1 MSPSKR
7 WWMLAVPALLLV
19 LTATLVA
26 QPAEEDAAATPAV
39 QARRASRLAALD
51 QAGRAAFASRMAA
64 WDALPPLQRVQQR
77 GEYADWRALD
87 AATRTRLQQAA
98 ATLATLPPAQQQA
111 MAARFAMLD
120 ASEQAGWRLG
130 PELGADYARLYPLLA
145 FMPEAE
151 RQPMLAV
158 LRQMSA
164 PQRADL
170 AVLAQRTPP
179 QDRDTLRQALI
190 ATTSAS
196 RAQWLRE
203 QLAR

>member
-1 MSPSKR
+1 MSLSKQC
-7 WWMLAVPALLLV
+7 WMLAVPALLLV
-19 LTATLVA
+19 LTTTLVA
-26 QPAEEDAAATPAV
+26 QPVEENTATPAV
-39 QARRASRLAALD
+39 QARRAGRLAALD
-51 QAGRAAFASRMAA
+51 QASRAAFAGRMAA
-64 WDALPPLQRVQQR
+64 WDALPPLQRMQQR

-87 AATRTRLQQAA
+87 AATRIRLQQAA
-98 ATLATLPPAQQQA
+98 TTLATLPPAQQQA
-111 MAARFAMLD
+111 LATRFAMLD
-120 ASEQAGWRLG
+120 ATEQAGWRLG
-130 PELGADYARLYPLLA
+130 PEIGADYARLYPLLA

-151 RQPMLAV
+151 RQPMRAV
-158 LRQMSA
+158 LQQMSG

>member
-1 MSPSKR
+1 MSR
-7 WWMLAVPALLLV
+7 RRGLLALLVPALLVALA
-19 LTATLVA
+19 ATLPA
-26 QPAEEDAAATPAV
+26 QPAREDRITEAV
-39 QARRASRLAALD
+39 QARRAGRLAALD
-51 QAGRAAFASRMAA
+51 PTGRRAFALRMVA
-64 WDALPPLQRVQQR
+64 WDRLAPLQRAQQR
-77 GEYADWRALD
+77 AEYADWMALD
-87 AATRTRLQQAA
+87 AATRGRLQQAA

-111 MAARFAMLD
+111 MLAQFQRLD
-120 ASEQAGWRLG
+120 AAEQAGWRLG
-130 PELGADYARLYPLLA
+130 PDLGNDYPRLAPLLA

-151 RQPMLAV
+151 RQPMQAV

-179 QDRDTLRQALI
+179 QERDTLRQALI
-190 ATTSAS
+190 ATTAAS

>member
-1 MSPSKR
+1 MSSSKR
-7 WWMLAVPALLLV
+7 WWLLAVPALLLV
-19 LTATLVA
+19 LSATLVA
-26 QPAEEDAAATPAV
+26 QTSEEDSVTPAV

-51 QAGRAAFASRMAA
+51 ENGRAAFARRLAA
-64 WDALPPLQRVQQR
+64 WDALPPLQRLQQR

-87 AATRTRLQQAA
+87 PATRTRLQQAA

-111 MAARFAMLD
+111 LAARFAMLD
-120 ASEQAGWRLG
+120 SAEQAGWRMG
-130 PELGADYARLYPLLA
+130 PEIGADYNKLFPLLA

-151 RQPMLAV
+151 RQPMRAV
-158 LRQMSA
+158 LQQMSA